1 VSGLSVILAVGVLA
15 FVGVASA
22 VLLWEG
28 LAEAGHGHANV
39 RGDRSRARARLVVGA
54 IGFAL
59 ALWVAIG
66 LLSHA
71 R

>member
-1 VSGLSVILAVGVLA
+1 VSGLSLILAVGLLA
-15 FVGVASA
+15 FVFVASG

-28 LAEAGHGHANV
+28 LAEAGHGHAAV
-39 RGDRSRARARLVVGA
+39 HRGLRHARARLVVGA

-59 ALWVAIG
+59 ALWIAIG
-66 LLSHA
+66 LLSRA